1 MLTDY
6 SQTMPTPTP
15 HQVKEE
21 RRPDGSGYNSHWD
34 GKGEEYKKEWR

>member
-1 MLTDY
+1 MLTAL
-6 SQTMPTPTP
+6 TMPTPT
-15 HQVKEE
+15 QVKEE